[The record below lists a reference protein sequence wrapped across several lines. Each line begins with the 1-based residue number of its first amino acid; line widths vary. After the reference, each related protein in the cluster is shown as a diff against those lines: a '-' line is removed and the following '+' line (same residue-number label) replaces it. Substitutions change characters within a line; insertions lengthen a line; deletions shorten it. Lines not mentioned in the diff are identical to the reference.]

1 MVSALILIN
10 IERHQ
15 VNSVADALVGI
26 SGVSEVYSVAGQ
38 YDLVAVVRVA
48 TNDELADVVTR
59 QILLIDGITRTETL
73 ISFRVYSRHDLEA
86 MFSIGNP

>member
-10 IERHQ
+10 IERDKI
-15 VNSVADALVGI
+15 NSVADALVGI

-38 YDLVAVVRVA
+38 YDLVAVIRVS

-59 QILLIDGITRTETL
+59 QILRVAGITRTETL

-86 MFSIGNP
+86 MFSIGNT

>member
-10 IERHQ
+10 IERDKI
-15 VNSVADALVGI
+15 NSVADALVGI

-59 QILLIDGITRTETL
+59 QILRVAGITRSETL

-86 MFSIGNP
+86 MFSIGNT